1 MSGEDLYSG
10 TESMRSGLELD
21 ADKVE
26 AFFRE
31 NLQDFGGNAEITQ
44 FKGGQSN
51 PTYKVSSGRKSWVIR
66 RKPPGQLLPSAHAV
80 DREFRDFFSPSTV
93 TVSTFPTVLPLL
105 SISTNTPYTHTAN
118 NVLWF

>member
-31 NLQDFGGNAEITQ
+31 NLQYFDGNAEITQ
-44 FKGGQSN
+44 FKEDS
-51 PTYKVSSGRKSWVIR
+51 PTQPIR
-66 RKPPGQLLPSAHAV
+66 FLQIGSPGLSDVNLPANFCLPPMQWTGNS
-80 DREFRDFFSPSTV
+80 ES
-93 TVSTFPTVLPLL
+93 
-105 SISTNTPYTHTAN
+105 
-118 NVLWF
+118 

>member
-31 NLQDFGGNAEITQ
+31 NLQDFDGNAEITQ

-51 PTYKVSSGRKSWVIR
+51 PTYKVSSGRKSWLSDVN
-66 RKPPGQLLPSAHAV
+66 LPASFCLQPMQWTGNS
-80 DREFRDFFSPSTV
+80 ES
-93 TVSTFPTVLPLL
+93 
-105 SISTNTPYTHTAN
+105 
-118 NVLWF
+118 